1 MSAARDLVG
10 VAVNGLLARKVR
22 TALLLL
28 GPVIG
33 VAAIVAAV
41 GLTDSAKGDL
51 KRKVDELGTNLIEAT
66 AASSFGG
73 QDAKLPKDAVERART
88 VTTVESVSAVLE
100 LQNIV
105 VTPYEEAAEN
115 FETVPVPVLAADT
128 LLPGVLDVPMVSG
141 RWLNE
146 FDDGVS
152 SRAAVIGIG
161 LARQFDVLP
170 GEVRSLL
177 LNGIEYSVVGI
188 VDGVELE
195 PAFDTAVFITFQRAA
210 DDFLPDEAV
219 DDGVV
224 LANKLYVRSVEN
236 REDETAEALKVAV
249 NLGGP
254 NEVQTE
260 LKSEALEL
268 AAQSDRQLQL
278 IVVSTGLLAII
289 VGGIGIAN
297 VMSISVIQR
306 STEIGIRRA
315 LGHTRG
321 TIAAQFILEA
331 IAVGFFGGLLG
342 VAVGVGAI
350 AIGVTVAG
358 WVFTLQPMLVPL
370 GVILAMVI
378 SVVAGLYPATRA
390 ARLEP
395 LETLRLG

>member
-1 MSAARDLVG
+1 MTKFRDLLS
-10 VAVNGLLARKVR
+10 VAVSGLFARKMR

-88 VTTVESVSAVLE
+88 VTTVESVAAVLE
-100 LQNIV
+100 MQNIV
-105 VTPYEEAAEN
+105 VSPYEEVTEN
-115 FETVPVPVLAADT
+115 FETVPVPVLAADAV
-128 LLPGVLDVPMVSG
+128 LPSVLEVPMVSG

-146 FDDGVS
+146 FDENA
-152 SRAAVIGIG
+152 RARSAVIGVG
-161 LARQFDVLP
+161 LARQFDVMP

-177 LNGIEYSVVGI
+177 LNGLEYSVVGI
-188 VDGVELE
+188 VDSVELE
-195 PAFDTAVFITFQRAA
+195 PAFDTAVFVSFSSAS
-210 DDFLPDEAV
+210 DDFLDDNAV
-219 DDGVV
+219 EDDVV
-224 LANKLYVRSVEN
+224 LANKMYVRSVEG
-236 REDETAEALKVAV
+236 REDVTAEALKVAV

-278 IVVSTGLLAII
+278 IVVSMGLLAIV

-306 STEIGIRRA
+306 SSEIGIRRA

-321 TIAAQFILEA
+321 TIAGQFILEA
-331 IAVGFFGGLLG
+331 IAVGFLGGLLG

-350 AIGVTVAG
+350 GVGVWVAG

-370 GVILAMVI
+370 GVVLAMVI
-378 SVVAGLYPATRA
+378 SVVAGLYPAARA

>member
-177 LNGIEYSVVGI
+177 LNGTEYSVVGI
-188 VDGVELE
+188 VDSVELE

-219 DDGVV
+219 DGDVV

-278 IVVSTGLLAII
+278 IVVSMGLLAII

-370 GVILAMVI
+370 GVLLAMVI

>member
-278 IVVSTGLLAII
+278 IVVSMGLLAII

-370 GVILAMVI
+370 GVILAMII